1 MLQKNKYIKN
11 FTKKDLS
18 WKIKKEYLFEIQEPF
33 LIISSPDLINQKNS
47 FSRKE
52 IDQELFKII
61 NTDGVNYAKEFNL
74 NISGDLGYYLKKL
87 NKPNTFSEQDAKI
100 VFLFVVDGKG
110 TLNINNKKY
119 KLREEDCFLFP
130 SHFTY
135 NYFIESDSSL
145 MFVYSFIG

>member
-1 MLQKNKYIKN
+1 MLQKNKYIKK

-52 IDQELFKII
+52 IDQELYKVIT
-61 NTDGVNYAKEFNL
+61 TDGVNYAKEFNL

-87 NKPNTFSEQDAKI
+87 NKPDTFSEQDAKI

-135 NYFIESDSSL
+135 NYFIESDSNL

>member
-1 MLQKNKYIKN
+1 VLQKNKYIKN
-11 FTKKDLS
+11 FIKKDLS

-52 IDQELFKII
+52 IDQELYKII
-61 NTDGVNYAKEFNL
+61 TTDGVDYAKEFNL
-74 NISGDLGYYLKKL
+74 NISGDSGYYLKKL
-87 NKPNTFSEQDAKI
+87 NKPNTFSEQNDKI

-119 KLREEDCFLFP
+119 KLREEDYFLFP

-135 NYFIESDSSL
+135 NYTIQPDSNL

>member
-1 MLQKNKYIKN
+1 MLQKNKYIKK

-52 IDQELFKII
+52 IDQELYKVIT
-61 NTDGVNYAKEFNL
+61 TDGVNYAKEFNL

-87 NKPNTFSEQDAKI
+87 NKPDTFSEQDAKI

-135 NYFIESDSSL
+135 NYFIESDSNL
-145 MFVYSFIG
+145 VFVYSFIG

>member
-1 MLQKNKYIKN
+1 MLKNKYIKK

-52 IDQELFKII
+52 IDQELYKVIT
-61 NTDGVNYAKEFNL
+61 TDGVNYAKEFNL
-74 NISGDLGYYLKKL
+74 DISGDLGYYLKKL
-87 NKPNTFSEQDAKI
+87 NKPDTFSKQDAKI

-135 NYFIESDSSL
+135 NYFIESDSNL

>member
-1 MLQKNKYIKN
+1 MLKNKYIKK

-52 IDQELFKII
+52 IDQELYKVIT
-61 NTDGVNYAKEFNL
+61 TDGVNYAKEFNL

-87 NKPNTFSEQDAKI
+87 NKPDTFSEQDAKI

-135 NYFIESDSSL
+135 NYSIESDSNL

>member
-1 MLQKNKYIKN
+1 VLKNKYIKK

-52 IDQELFKII
+52 IDQELYKVIT
-61 NTDGVNYAKEFNL
+61 TDGVNYAKEFNL

-87 NKPNTFSEQDAKI
+87 NKPDTFSEQDAKI

-135 NYFIESDSSL
+135 NYSIESDSNL